1 MATQDKELQRKRKIW
16 TPRVLSIMS
25 TAGAGWTRDLLALW
39 NPSALAVF
47 AVISMR
53 KMVSDVAAN

>member
-16 TPRVLSIMS
+16 TARVLSIMS

-39 NPSALAVF
+39 NPSALAG
-47 AVISMR
+47 VISMR

>member
-16 TPRVLSIMS
+16 TARVLSIMS

-39 NPSALAVF
+39 NPSALAG